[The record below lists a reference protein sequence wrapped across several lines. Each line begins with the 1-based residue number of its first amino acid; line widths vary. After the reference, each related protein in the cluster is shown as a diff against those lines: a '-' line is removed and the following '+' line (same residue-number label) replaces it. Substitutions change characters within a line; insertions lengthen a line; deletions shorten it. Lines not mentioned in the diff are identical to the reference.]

1 MYTERFDLTEI
12 SDTSFQQID
21 TYVCN
26 FQKTAEVPSL
36 LTYGDEA
43 SREKPWITILIP
55 TYGRTAQFREA
66 LESAAKQLNPGFAWE
81 IVVVDN
87 TPLDESGG
95 TPALYVTRQLAVPNL
110 RFYHNAQNLGS
121 GYNWNRGVELARG
134 EWICFLHDDDV
145 LCRDAL
151 QQIGWLLQNG
161 RKVKK
166 NLGYLN
172 ARRADFKDC
181 FGEHLSCDFKRCPQE
196 HLTRFGV
203 LICGHT
209 GAGAPTCGTTILK
222 KAYIEAG
229 GINYDFGPSADAVLC
244 YQIMRDYAVVNTDC
258 VIGGYRWNANATL
271 SAQSLLNFVRADDL
285 LMTYAYRQG
294 RFARLWGRLFGDAI
308 SWRNVWRKNNIA
320 QEFQIAVT
328 HADFA
333 AASLYAEPGK
343 VKKAVYLTLYAVY
356 RLGRQTIGWLDLE
369 RRRIKSLFG
378 LKNGRL
384 ALKDTKRGDSP
395 STDKQDIP
403 VIRK

>member
-1 MYTERFDLTEI
+1 MARFDLETI
-12 SDTSFQQID
+12 SAQAFAQID
-21 TYVCN
+21 THTCN
-26 FQKTAEVPSL
+26 FQRIEGIRSNL
-36 LTYGDEA
+36 LYGERPA
-43 SREKPWITILIP
+43 RKKPWITIVIP

-66 LESAAKQLNPGFAWE
+66 LESAAEQIDPGFAWE

-110 RFYHNAQNLGS
+110 RFYHNARNLGS

-134 EWICFLHDDDV
+134 EWVCFLHDDDV

-151 QQIGWLLQNG
+151 ARIGSLLRNG
-161 RKVKK
+161 RKAENK
-166 NLGYLN
+166 LGYLN
-172 ARRADFKDC
+172 ARRVDFKDC
-181 FGEHLSCDFKRCPQE
+181 FGEHLSSDFRRCPQE

-244 YQIMRDYAVVNTDC
+244 YQIMRNYAVVNTDC
-258 VIGGYRWNANATL
+258 VIGGYRWNENATL
-271 SAQSLLNFVRADDL
+271 SAQSLLDFIRADDL

-294 RFARLWGRLFGDAI
+294 GFARLWGRLFGDAI
-308 SWRNVWRKNNIA
+308 SWRNVWRKNKIA

-343 VKKAVYLTLYAVY
+343 VKKAVYLALYAVY
-356 RLGRQTIGWLDLE
+356 RLGRQTIGWLDLGL
-369 RRRIKSLFG
+369 RRIKSFFG
-378 LKNGRL
+378 LKNGQSV
-384 ALKDTKRGDSP
+384 LKDARREDGSG
-395 STDKQDIP
+395 TDKQNIP
-403 VIRK
+403 TLKK

>member
-1 MYTERFDLTEI
+1 MSIQPFDSNRIVPEAFLRV
-12 SDTSFQQID
+12 DDYVDSFQIIKD
-21 TYVCN
+21 VETKC
-26 FQKTAEVPSL
+26 L
-36 LTYGDEA
+36 YGYCDPNIV
-43 SREKPWITILIP
+43 PWISVIIP
-55 TYGRTAQFREA
+55 TYNRAMTIYEA
-66 LESAAKQLNPGFAWE
+66 LESVLKQSEVDFLWE
-81 IVVVDN
+81 ILVVDN
-87 TPLDESGG
+87 TPLDEAGSTPILDVIRQSGDERIQ
-95 TPALYVTRQLAVPNL
+95 Y
-110 RFYHNAQNLGS
+110 YHNETNIGP

-151 QQIGWLLQNG
+151 QQIGCLLKNG
-161 RKVKK
+161 RKAKK

-172 ARRADFKDC
+172 ARRVDFKDC
-181 FGEHLSCDFKRCPQE
+181 FGEHLSRDFRRYPQE
-196 HLTRFGV
+196 HLTRFGA

-258 VIGGYRWNANATL
+258 VIGGYRWNENATL
-271 SAQSLLNFVRADDL
+271 SAQSLLNFIRSDDL

-294 RFARLWGRLFGDAI
+294 RFAGLWGWLFGDAI

>member
-1 MYTERFDLTEI
+1 MYAERFDLTGI
-12 SDTSFQQID
+12 SEASFQQID

-26 FQKTAEVPSL
+26 FRKIEQVPSSL
-36 LTYGDEA
+36 LYGE
-43 SREKPWITILIP
+43 ETVQELPWITILIP
-55 TYGRTAQFREA
+55 TYGRAVQFQEA
-66 LESAAKQLNPGFAWE
+66 LESAAEQIDPGFAWE

-110 RFYHNAQNLGS
+110 RFYHNARNLGS

-151 QQIGWLLQNG
+151 ARIGSLLRNG
-161 RKVKK
+161 RKAENK
-166 NLGYLN
+166 LGYLN
-172 ARRADFKDC
+172 ARRVDFKDC
-181 FGEHLSCDFKRCPQE
+181 FGERLSSDFGRCPQE
-196 HLTRFGV
+196 RLTRFGV

-209 GAGAPTCGTTILK
+209 GAGAPTCGPTILK

-258 VIGGYRWNANATL
+258 VIGGYRWNENATL
-271 SAQSLLNFVRADDL
+271 SAKSLLDFIRADDL

-294 RFARLWGRLFGDAI
+294 GFARLWGRLFGDAI

-328 HADFA
+328 HADFV

-343 VKKAVYLTLYAVY
+343 AKKAVYLAFYAAY
-356 RLGRQTIGWLDLE
+356 RLGRQTIGWLDLGQRKLKE
-369 RRRIKSLFG
+369 LFG
-378 LKNGRL
+378 LRNEPSV
-384 ALKDTKRGDSP
+384 LKDAAREDAC
-395 STDKQDIP
+395 STE
-403 VIRK
+403 R